1 MYNFSLSSSQKSL
14 CRSSLRH
21 GILCGDCRQKNGTLI
36 SLGRLD
42 CYNCYSTLNSTI
54 FATRPKR
61 HRQLLHECFASKT
74 SSWSL
79 YCYRNILSTNINGNK
94 REFSQQNWQGLKMCY
109 VRCKWSREVES
120 CKKQTTVYRRRVRH
134 SHFNFSQMMMMMMI
148 LGQMSFIPPPHPYI
162 HICTSWKLFSAH
174 MKDIA
179 HPKSFCKKLEM

>member
-42 CYNCYSTLNSTI
+42 CHNATLHNFRHTPKKATTTSTWMLCFKNIIMIFILLSEFFVDKHKRKQKGI
-54 FATRPKR
+54 FA
-61 HRQLLHECFASKT
+61 
-74 SSWSL
+74 
-79 YCYRNILSTNINGNK
+79 
-94 REFSQQNWQGLKMCY
+94 QNWQGLKMCY

-134 SHFNFSQMMMMMMI
+134 SHFNFSQMMMMVMI
-148 LGQMSFIPPPHPYI
+148 LGQMSFIPTPPSPHPI
-162 HICTSWKLFSAH
+162 PTSIFAH
-174 MKDIA
+174 
-179 HPKSFCKKLEM
+179 LENFFLPTWRL

>member
-94 REFSQQNWQGLKMCY
+94 REFSHKTDRALKCVM
-109 VRCKWSREVES
+109 SGANGVERLNLA
-120 CKKQTTVYRRRVRH
+120 KNRRL
-134 SHFNFSQMMMMMMI
+134 STDAESA
-148 LGQMSFIPPPHPYI
+148 I
-162 HICTSWKLFSAH
+162 HILTFHRWWWWWWF
-174 MKDIA
+174 
-179 HPKSFCKKLEM
+179 